1 MLRLIPKNQQKRQIP
16 PELASLGLPE
26 RLLELLLDREIDTP
40 EKIERYLHP
49 KREDL
54 LDPMLMQDMDKAV
67 NVIRD
72 AIEKHEEI
80 TVFGDY
86 DVDGV
91 TATAILLT
99 YLRKQGAQVGF
110 YIPDRHGEGYG
121 LNIAAIE
128 QIATHSKLLIT
139 VDCGIT
145 CAAEVARAKEL
156 GMRVIVDNGVR
167 AFAPL
172 QTARQL
178 GLDVIVTD
186 HHQLGPQIPECE
198 AVLNP
203 LLGHYPFRRLC
214 GAGVAFKLVQAMGG
228 TEAIEPLWEL
238 AALATIADIVPLMD
252 ENRVIVYYGLAAMA
266 ATQRPGLIALMESAG
281 VDLQKVSSSDVAF
294 RMAPRINAGGRLALA
309 SRGVQLLTTR
319 RMDTAREIAE
329 ELNQDNIRRRELE
342 IEIFQQADEMTR
354 QQIDFMNERAI
365 VVCGEG
371 WNPGVIGLAAS
382 RLVEKYKWP
391 TILLSRDG
399 DICVGSA
406 RSIPGVNIHEAM
418 STCRDLFIRFGGHA
432 QAAGLT
438 IEAKNVPEFK
448 RRLSEAIRE
457 QAAPE
462 AFIPTEE
469 YDLELELSEM
479 TEAFVDAFSAMQPT
493 GFGNP
498 APVFCVRGVHTTD
511 VRTIGK
517 DGAHLRMRLAQGSD
531 MRSAIGFRMGDR
543 AANLP
548 EVIEAI
554 ITLSINVWQ
563 DKRSVQCELRQM
575 QAYMPGKAFIAECQ
589 RQSEKISN
597 AMLSTLCLPDQK
609 AENIERMTLEQ
620 AKTVLASEFEKGYQ
634 GILIGVHT
642 LAALKLLNVHLAV
655 MHAQLDYVLEKTEDI
670 RGFNTLVMVPDWA
683 NIAFSPR
690 LIVAMDGMLSDGERV
705 LVKEKFPKA
714 RVIEVTDMRTQ
725 SSSAACRLLPDD
737 SSLRQLYKALRQREK
752 TDCTMNVLSAATGLE
767 EDMIRCGMRI
777 MQQLGLIEYTLY
789 PLSFKVLPSGK
800 VSLEDSSLRAK
811 LIRMKDEGGN
821 RFDAGRM

>member
-1 MLRLIPKNQQKRQIP
+1 M
-16 PELASLGLPE
+16 
-26 RLLELLLDREIDTP
+26 
-40 EKIERYLHP
+40 
-49 KREDL
+49 
-54 LDPMLMQDMDKAV
+54 
-67 NVIRD
+67 
-72 AIEKHEEI
+72 
-80 TVFGDY
+80 
-86 DVDGV
+86 

-156 GMRVIVDNGVR
+156 GMR
-167 AFAPL
+167 
-172 QTARQL
+172 
-178 GLDVIVTD
+178 VIVTD

-281 VDLQKVSSSDVAF
+281 VDMQKVSSSDVAF

-457 QAAPE
+457 QAVPE

-620 AKTVLASEFEKGYQ
+620 AKNVLASEFEKGYQ

-767 EDMIRCGMRI
+767 ENTIRCGMRI

>member
-156 GMRVIVDNGVR
+156 GMR
-167 AFAPL
+167 
-172 QTARQL
+172 
-178 GLDVIVTD
+178 VIVTD

-811 LIRMKDEGGN
+811 LIRM
-821 RFDAGRM
+821 

>member
-156 GMRVIVDNGVR
+156 GMRVIV
-167 AFAPL
+167 
-172 QTARQL
+172 
-178 GLDVIVTD
+178 TD

-266 ATQRPGLIALMESAG
+266 TTQRPGLIALMESAG

-391 TILLSRDG
+391 TILFSRDG

-737 SSLRQLYKALRQREK
+737 SSLRQLYKALRQKEK

>member
-1 MLRLIPKNQQKRQIP
+1 MLHLIPKNQQKRQIP

-156 GMRVIVDNGVR
+156 GMR
-167 AFAPL
+167 
-172 QTARQL
+172 
-178 GLDVIVTD
+178 VIVTD

-811 LIRMKDEGGN
+811 LIRMKDEGGEP
-821 RFDAGRM
+821 F

>member
-121 LNIAAIE
+121 LNVAAIE

-156 GMRVIVDNGVR
+156 GMR
-167 AFAPL
+167 
-172 QTARQL
+172 
-178 GLDVIVTD
+178 VIVTD

-281 VDLQKVSSSDVAF
+281 VDMQKVSSSDVAF

>member
-156 GMRVIVDNGVR
+156 GMR
-167 AFAPL
+167 
-172 QTARQL
+172 
-178 GLDVIVTD
+178 VIVTD

-811 LIRMKDEGGN
+811 LIRMKDERGN

>member
-1 MLRLIPKNQQKRQIP
+1 MLRLIHKNQEKRQIP
-16 PELASLGLPE
+16 PELTSLGLPD
-26 RLLELLLDREIDTP
+26 RMLELLLDREIDTP
-40 EKIERYLHP
+40 QKIERYLHP

-54 LDPMLMQDMDKAV
+54 YDPMLMQDMDKAV
-67 NVIRD
+67 AVIRD
-72 AIEKHEEI
+72 ALEKHEEI

-99 YLRKQGAQVGF
+99 YLRKQGAQVDF

-121 LNIAAIE
+121 LNIAAVE

-156 GMRVIVDNGVR
+156 GMRVIV
-167 AFAPL
+167 
-172 QTARQL
+172 
-178 GLDVIVTD
+178 TD
-186 HHQLGPQIPECE
+186 HHQLGPQLPQCE

-203 LLGHYPFRRLC
+203 LLGSYPFRRLC

-281 VDLQKVSSSDVAF
+281 VDPQKVTSSDVAF

-342 IEIFQQADEMTR
+342 IEIFHQADEMTR
-354 QQIDFMNERAI
+354 QQIDFLNERAI
-365 VVCGEG
+365 VICGEG

-391 TILLSRDG
+391 TILLSKDG
-399 DICVGSA
+399 DVCVGSA
-406 RSIPGVNIHEAM
+406 RSIPGVNIHDAM
-418 STCRDLFIRFGGHA
+418 STCRDLFVRFGGHA

-438 IEAKNVPEFK
+438 IEAKNVPEFR

-462 AFIPTEE
+462 VFIPTEE

-479 TEAFVDAFSAMQPT
+479 TEEFVDAFSAMQPT

-517 DGAHLRMRLAQGSD
+517 DGAHLRLRLAQGSE
-531 MRSAIGFRMGDR
+531 MRPAIGFRMGER
-543 AANLP
+543 AADLP

-554 ITLSINVWQ
+554 VTLSINVWQ
-563 DKRSVQCELRQM
+563 DKRNVQCELRQM

-589 RQSEKISN
+589 RQSDCLN
-597 AMLSTLCLPDQK
+597 DAFLDALCLADDKTSAVEQ
-609 AENIERMTLEQ
+609 MTLEQ
-620 AKTVLASEFEKGYQ
+620 AKAVLADEFAKGYQ

-642 LAALKLLNVHLAV
+642 LAAMKLLNVHLAV
-655 MHAQLDYVLEKTEDI
+655 MHAQLDYAMQKTGDI
-670 RGFNTLVMVPDWA
+670 RGFNTLVMAPDWA

-690 LIVAMDGMLSDGERV
+690 MIVAMDGFLGDGERA
-705 LVKEKFPKA
+705 LVSRQFPKA
-714 RVIEVTDMRTQ
+714 RIIEVTNMRMQ
-725 SSSAACRLLPDD
+725 SASAAEKLLPDD
-737 SSLRQLYKALRQREK
+737 GMLRQLYKALRQREK
-752 TDCTMNVLSAATGLE
+752 TDCTMNVLSAVTVLDEG
-767 EDMIRCGMRI
+767 MIRCGLRI
-777 MQQLGLIEYTLY
+777 MQQLGLIEYTLQ
-789 PLSFKVLPSGK
+789 PLRFQVLPSGK
-800 VSLEDSSLRAK
+800 VSLENSTLRAK
-811 LIRMKDEGGN
+811 LIQMKDEGGKP
-821 RFDAGRM
+821 F

>member
-156 GMRVIVDNGVR
+156 GMRVIV
-167 AFAPL
+167 
-172 QTARQL
+172 
-178 GLDVIVTD
+178 TD

-281 VDLQKVSSSDVAF
+281 VDMQKVSSSDVAF

-725 SSSAACRLLPDD
+725 SFSAACRLLPDD

-767 EDMIRCGMRI
+767 EDMIRCGMCI

>member
-156 GMRVIVDNGVR
+156 GMR
-167 AFAPL
+167 
-172 QTARQL
+172 
-178 GLDVIVTD
+178 VIVTD

-670 RGFNTLVMVPDWA
+670 RGFNTLVMIPDWA

>member
-54 LDPMLMQDMDKAV
+54 VDPMLMQDMDKAV

-99 YLRKQGAQVGF
+99 YLRTQGAQVGF

-156 GMRVIVDNGVR
+156 GMR
-167 AFAPL
+167 
-172 QTARQL
+172 
-178 GLDVIVTD
+178 VIVTD

-281 VDLQKVSSSDVAF
+281 VDPQKVSSSDVAF

-319 RMDTAREIAE
+319 RLDTAREIAE

-811 LIRMKDEGGN
+811 LIRMKDEGGEP
-821 RFDAGRM
+821 F

>member
-54 LDPMLMQDMDKAV
+54 VDPMLMQDMDKAV

-156 GMRVIVDNGVR
+156 GMRVIV
-167 AFAPL
+167 
-172 QTARQL
+172 
-178 GLDVIVTD
+178 TD

-281 VDLQKVSSSDVAF
+281 VDPQKVSSSDVAF

>member
-156 GMRVIVDNGVR
+156 GMRVIV
-167 AFAPL
+167 
-172 QTARQL
+172 
-178 GLDVIVTD
+178 TD

-281 VDLQKVSSSDVAF
+281 VDPQKVSSSDVAF

-438 IEAKNVPEFK
+438 IDAKNVPEFK

>member
-54 LDPMLMQDMDKAV
+54 IDPMLMQDMDKAV

-156 GMRVIVDNGVR
+156 GMR
-167 AFAPL
+167 
-172 QTARQL
+172 
-178 GLDVIVTD
+178 VIVTD

-655 MHAQLDYVLEKTEDI
+655 MHAQLDYVLEKTDDI

>member
-40 EKIERYLHP
+40 GKIERYLHP

-54 LDPMLMQDMDKAV
+54 VDPMLMQDMDKAV

-156 GMRVIVDNGVR
+156 GMR
-167 AFAPL
+167 
-172 QTARQL
+172 
-178 GLDVIVTD
+178 VIVTD

>member
-1 MLRLIPKNQQKRQIP
+1 MLRLIPKKQQKRQIP

-54 LDPMLMQDMDKAV
+54 VDPMLMQDMDKAV

-156 GMRVIVDNGVR
+156 GMRVIV
-167 AFAPL
+167 
-172 QTARQL
+172 
-178 GLDVIVTD
+178 TD

-281 VDLQKVSSSDVAF
+281 VDMQKVSSSDVAF

-457 QAAPE
+457 QAVPE

-620 AKTVLASEFEKGYQ
+620 AKNVLASEFEKGYQ

-767 EDMIRCGMRI
+767 EDTIRCGMRI

>member
-156 GMRVIVDNGVR
+156 GMRVIV
-167 AFAPL
+167 
-172 QTARQL
+172 
-178 GLDVIVTD
+178 TD

-281 VDLQKVSSSDVAF
+281 VDMQKVSSSDVAF

-642 LAALKLLNVHLAV
+642 LATLKLLNVHLAV

-737 SSLRQLYKALRQREK
+737 SSLRQLYRALRQREK

>member
-1 MLRLIPKNQQKRQIP
+1 MLRLVPKNQQKRQIP

-54 LDPMLMQDMDKAV
+54 VDPMLMQDMDKAV

-156 GMRVIVDNGVR
+156 GMRVIV
-167 AFAPL
+167 
-172 QTARQL
+172 
-178 GLDVIVTD
+178 TD

-281 VDLQKVSSSDVAF
+281 VDPQKVSSSDVAF

>member
-156 GMRVIVDNGVR
+156 GMRVIV
-167 AFAPL
+167 
-172 QTARQL
+172 
-178 GLDVIVTD
+178 TD

-281 VDLQKVSSSDVAF
+281 VDMQKVSSSDVAF

-714 RVIEVTDMRTQ
+714 RVIEVMDMRTQ

>member
-72 AIEKHEEI
+72 AIERHEEI

-156 GMRVIVDNGVR
+156 GMRVIV
-167 AFAPL
+167 
-172 QTARQL
+172 
-178 GLDVIVTD
+178 TD

-238 AALATIADIVPLMD
+238 AALATIADIVPLRD

-737 SSLRQLYKALRQREK
+737 SSLRQLYKVLRQREK

-811 LIRMKDEGGN
+811 LIRMKDEGGKP
-821 RFDAGRM
+821 F

>member
-1 MLRLIPKNQQKRQIP
+1 MLRLIPKNQEKRQIP
-16 PELASLGLPE
+16 PELTSLGLPD

-40 EKIERYLHP
+40 QKIERYLHP

-54 LDPMLMQDMDKAV
+54 YDPMLMQDMDKAV
-67 NVIRD
+67 AVIRD
-72 AIEKHEEI
+72 ALEKHEEI

-99 YLRKQGAQVGF
+99 YLRKQGAQVDF

-121 LNIAAIE
+121 LNIAAVE

-156 GMRVIVDNGVR
+156 GMRVIV
-167 AFAPL
+167 
-172 QTARQL
+172 
-178 GLDVIVTD
+178 TD
-186 HHQLGPQIPECE
+186 HHQLGPQLPQCE

-203 LLGHYPFRRLC
+203 LLGSYPFRRLC

-281 VDLQKVSSSDVAF
+281 VDPQKVTSSDVAF

-342 IEIFQQADEMTR
+342 IEIFHQADEMTH
-354 QQIDFMNERAI
+354 QQIDFLNERAI
-365 VVCGEG
+365 VICGEG

-391 TILLSRDG
+391 TILLSKDG
-399 DICVGSA
+399 DVCVGSA
-406 RSIPGVNIHEAM
+406 RSIPGVNIHDAM
-418 STCRDLFIRFGGHA
+418 STCRDLFVRFGGHA

-438 IEAKNVPEFK
+438 IEAKNVPEFR

-479 TEAFVDAFSAMQPT
+479 TEEFVDAFSAMQPT

-517 DGAHLRMRLAQGSD
+517 DGAHLRLRLAQGSE
-531 MRSAIGFRMGDR
+531 MRPAIGFRMGER
-543 AANLP
+543 AADLP

-554 ITLSINVWQ
+554 VTLSINVWQ
-563 DKRSVQCELRQM
+563 DKRNVQCELRQM

-589 RQSEKISN
+589 RQSDCLN
-597 AMLSTLCLPDQK
+597 DAFLDALCLADDKTSAVEQ
-609 AENIERMTLEQ
+609 MTLEQ
-620 AKTVLASEFEKGYQ
+620 AKAVLADEFAKGYQ

-642 LAALKLLNVHLAV
+642 LAAMKLLNVHLAV
-655 MHAQLDYVLEKTEDI
+655 MHAQLDYAMQKTGDI
-670 RGFNTLVMVPDWA
+670 RGFNTLVMAPDWA
-683 NIAFSPR
+683 NIAFLPR
-690 LIVAMDGMLSDGERV
+690 MIVAMDGFLCDGERA
-705 LVKEKFPKA
+705 LVSRQFPKA
-714 RVIEVTDMRTQ
+714 RIIEVTNMRMQ
-725 SSSAACRLLPDD
+725 SASAAEKLLPDD
-737 SSLRQLYKALRQREK
+737 GMLRQLYKALRQREK
-752 TDCTMNVLSAATGLE
+752 TDCTMNVLSAVTVLDEG
-767 EDMIRCGMRI
+767 MIRCGLRI
-777 MQQLGLIEYTLY
+777 MQQLGLIEYTLQ
-789 PLSFKVLPSGK
+789 PLRFQVLPSGK
-800 VSLEDSSLRAK
+800 VSLENSTLRAK
-811 LIRMKDEGGN
+811 LIQMKDEGGKP
-821 RFDAGRM
+821 F

>member
-156 GMRVIVDNGVR
+156 GMR
-167 AFAPL
+167 
-172 QTARQL
+172 
-178 GLDVIVTD
+178 VIVTD

-767 EDMIRCGMRI
+767 DDMIRCGMRI

>member
-1 MLRLIPKNQQKRQIP
+1 ML
-16 PELASLGLPE
+16 
-26 RLLELLLDREIDTP
+26 
-40 EKIERYLHP
+40 
-49 KREDL
+49 
-54 LDPMLMQDMDKAV
+54 DMDKAV

-156 GMRVIVDNGVR
+156 GMRVIV
-167 AFAPL
+167 
-172 QTARQL
+172 
-178 GLDVIVTD
+178 TD

-228 TEAIEPLWEL
+228 TEAIESLWEL

-789 PLSFKVLPSGK
+789 PLSFKVLPSGN

-821 RFDAGRM
+821 RFDA

>member
-156 GMRVIVDNGVR
+156 GMRVIV
-167 AFAPL
+167 
-172 QTARQL
+172 
-178 GLDVIVTD
+178 TD

-281 VDLQKVSSSDVAF
+281 VDMQKVSSSDVAF

-448 RRLSEAIRE
+448 RRLSEAIRK

-811 LIRMKDEGGN
+811 LIRMKDEGGEP
-821 RFDAGRM
+821 F

>member
-156 GMRVIVDNGVR
+156 GMRVIV
-167 AFAPL
+167 
-172 QTARQL
+172 
-178 GLDVIVTD
+178 TD

-281 VDLQKVSSSDVAF
+281 VDPQKVSSSDVAF

-354 QQIDFMNERAI
+354 QQIDFMNERVI

-406 RSIPGVNIHEAM
+406 RSIPGVNIHKAM

-609 AENIERMTLEQ
+609 AESIERMTLEQ
-620 AKTVLASEFEKGYQ
+620 AKTVLAREFEKGYQ

-752 TDCTMNVLSAATGLE
+752 TDCTLNVLSAATGLE

-811 LIRMKDEGGN
+811 LIRMKDEGGKP
-821 RFDAGRM
+821 F

>member
-54 LDPMLMQDMDKAV
+54 FDPMLMQDMDKAV

-156 GMRVIVDNGVR
+156 GMR
-167 AFAPL
+167 
-172 QTARQL
+172 
-178 GLDVIVTD
+178 VIVTD

>member
-1 MLRLIPKNQQKRQIP
+1 MLRLISKNQQKRQIP

-54 LDPMLMQDMDKAV
+54 VDPMLMQDMDKAV

-156 GMRVIVDNGVR
+156 GMR
-167 AFAPL
+167 
-172 QTARQL
+172 
-178 GLDVIVTD
+178 VIVTD

-418 STCRDLFIRFGGHA
+418 STCQDLFIRFGGHA

-589 RQSEKISN
+589 RQSERISN

-620 AKTVLASEFEKGYQ
+620 AKTVLANEFEKGYQ

>member
-156 GMRVIVDNGVR
+156 GMRVIV
-167 AFAPL
+167 
-172 QTARQL
+172 
-178 GLDVIVTD
+178 TD
-186 HHQLGPQIPECE
+186 HHQIGPQIPECE

-228 TEAIEPLWEL
+228 TEAIESLWEL

>member
-156 GMRVIVDNGVR
+156 GMR
-167 AFAPL
+167 
-172 QTARQL
+172 
-178 GLDVIVTD
+178 VIVTD

-342 IEIFQQADEMTR
+342 IEIFQRADEMTR

-418 STCRDLFIRFGGHA
+418 STCGDLFIRFGGHA

>member
-156 GMRVIVDNGVR
+156 GMRVIV
-167 AFAPL
+167 
-172 QTARQL
+172 
-178 GLDVIVTD
+178 TD

-281 VDLQKVSSSDVAF
+281 VDPQKVSSSDVAF

-543 AANLP
+543 AAHLP